1 MLTSISSGS
10 IVVPKHAHSDGSNLE
25 QSLHLLS
32 TNSKI
37 EGTIPLS
44 ALRRLDLVSNLKEIC
59 RVYHADNHKDLDSAL
74 HAFTEVENEIHKFAG
89 KEGVSLDDILTNI
102 GLTRHGEA

>member
-1 MLTSISSGS
+1 MKQSVTISTE
-10 IVVPKHAHSDGSNLE
+10 VLDRL
-25 QSLHLLS
+25 
-32 TNSKI
+32 
-37 EGTIPLS
+37 
-44 ALRRLDLVSNLKEIC
+44 LDLVSNLKEIC